1 MASGVPY
8 EARLD
13 EVATSFDAFKGKIG
27 EVVECAGGKIV
38 ITSQSGRIHVSKTKL
53 GDGKKVNGDALGITV
68 GTMLGNRVKLRM
80 KRADQAA
87 LFISVSA

>member
-13 EVATSFDAFKGKIG
+13 EVATFDAVKGKIG

-38 ITSQSGRIHVSKTKL
+38 ITSQSGRIHLSKTKL

-68 GTMLGNRVKLRM
+68 GTILGN
-80 KRADQAA
+80 
-87 LFISVSA
+87 